1 MVAHTREP
9 ACCQPD
15 EMRACR
21 VPGCTADARLRGFC
35 APCWGGYRHARR
47 AAERR
52 LALLALCLRGEV
64 EEGLPGAPALWA
76 AMAVNLAAWHSLPR
90 EDRARS
96 RSVWFA
102 ALLDTLAEAL
112 GL

>member
-1 MVAHTREP
+1 VGVSARGRTRP
-9 ACCQPD
+9 RTHLLSTGRNA
-15 EMRACR
+15 R
-21 VPGCTADARLRGFC
+21 VPRAGVRSGC
-35 APCWGGYRHARR
+35 APCWGCYRHARR
-47 AAERR
+47 AAEQR

-64 EEGLPGAPALWA
+64 EEGLPGAPALWT
-76 AMAVNLAAWHSLPR
+76 AMAVNLAAWRSLPR
-90 EDRARS
+90 EDRAHR